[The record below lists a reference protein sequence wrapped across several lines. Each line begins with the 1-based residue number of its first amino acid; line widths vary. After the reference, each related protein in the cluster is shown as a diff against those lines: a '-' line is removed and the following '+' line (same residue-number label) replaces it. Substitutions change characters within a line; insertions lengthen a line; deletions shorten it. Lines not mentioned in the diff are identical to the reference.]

1 MTTKDDDD
9 ETAVGWY
16 LRIKVKL
23 NITKPLMRGIT
34 VFVGEK
40 EDKPLWCLVEYEFLP
55 DFCSICGLIGHVDK
69 SCGVQLENGEN
80 PQFSKSLRCFPNRKR
95 GADLIRERTGG
106 GRISCHGGRGK

>member
-40 EDKPLWCLVEYEFLP
+40 EDKPLW
-55 DFCSICGLIGHVDK
+55 
-69 SCGVQLENGEN
+69 
-80 PQFSKSLRCFPNRKR
+80 
-95 GADLIRERTGG
+95 
-106 GRISCHGGRGK
+106 